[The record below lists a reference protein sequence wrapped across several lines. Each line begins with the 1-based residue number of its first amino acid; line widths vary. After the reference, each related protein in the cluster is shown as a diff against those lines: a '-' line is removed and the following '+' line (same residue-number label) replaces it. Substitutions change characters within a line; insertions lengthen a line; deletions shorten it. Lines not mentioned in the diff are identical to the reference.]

1 MFPSPQIDHPFV
13 VNMRYAFQDDEN
25 CFFVLDLMLG
35 GDLRCELS
43 LFGSAAWCLTD
54 DDRMLKVHLE
64 RLGSLS
70 EEVVRFYIAEV
81 GSALAFLHDHRIIHR

>member
-1 MFPSPQIDHPFV
+1 MCENEGCSEYSTREEIVGRGELPCHEDVDYELIYQIDHPFV

-43 LFGSAAWCLTD
+43 I
-54 DDRMLKVHLE
+54 
-64 RLGSLS
+64 SL
-70 EEVVRFYIAEV
+70 
-81 GSALAFLHDHRIIHR
+81 